1 MDVPQI
7 LTGLS
12 LLALITVLLST
23 KAYRK
28 WDAQSAFLGLA
39 LYFLLINAF
48 PIGLRFPAIG
58 VGVIATLVLMARVGY
73 LRPLRWMISTGLAT
87 MALLTALE
95 FFYPI
100 QDKAIRNTLLALTA
114 ISAIG
119 FVVSAVWSVVKE
131 AKYHLAN
138 R

>member
-23 KAYRK
+23 KAFRK

-48 PIGLRFPAIG
+48 PTGLRFPAIG

-100 QDKAIRNTLLALTA
+100 QDNAIRNTLLALTA
-114 ISAIG
+114 ISAIS
-119 FVVSAVWSVVKE
+119 FVVAAVWSVVKE

>member
-7 LTGLS
+7 LIGLS

-23 KAYRK
+23 KGFGK
-28 WDAQSAFLGLA
+28 WDAQTAFLGLA
-39 LYFLLINAF
+39 LYFLLTNAF
-48 PIGLRFPAIG
+48 SIGLRFAAIG
-58 VGVIATLVLMARVGY
+58 VGIIATLVLMATVGH

-114 ISAIG
+114 VTAIG
-119 FVVSAVWSVVKE
+119 FVVSAVWSVAKQ
-131 AKYHLAN
+131 AKYNLAN